1 MAGTLFGVETEYSVT
16 GTTPGGA
23 MEREEILRSLLER
36 ARSQLVQLP
45 DLHPTGGVFLRNGS
59 RFYVDCG
66 LHPEVCTPECAN
78 PWDAV
83 RYIQAGHSI
92 LTRLASSVEAES
104 GPGTE
109 IMAFRCNVDYSGS
122 RSTWGC
128 HESYIHRTSQAA
140 LQAQIVPH
148 LVTRLIYT
156 GAGGFNPLSQGLE
169 FSLSPRM
176 AYFRRVDTDS
186 STSGRGI
193 WHSKSEPL
201 CTGYRRLHILCG
213 ENLCSETATFLKVGA
228 TALIVAM
235 ADASLAPANGIQ
247 LANPLAAL
255 QAVAGD
261 ITCKKPLALVD
272 GSSMTAI
279 EIQRH
284 YLELAEAHL
293 GDGFMPAWAAEVCL
307 RWRQVLNQLEDAP
320 GSVDQALDWGI
331 KLALYASHARRLGLR
346 WKELPFL
353 NKVVE
358 QVAAAISPGDN
369 PENPV
374 SIEHAIGANHPM
386 PKEVA
391 AIEPLLKSQG
401 CEWEDLRT
409 VLGSRKEFFEIDTRF
424 GQLGPKGIFQSLDL
438 AGVLN
443 HQITG
448 VDNIEQAME
457 EPPADGRAQVRGQ
470 VIQRL
475 AGTGHAQC
483 DWRCIVNFDEGK
495 ILDLSDP
502 FIREE
507 GSWHPLT
514 RAETHEGGVLYNLAE
529 VIEFDGDSRDAG
541 ERGPYSRRQD
551 AADRILSGD
560 FAGAEA
566 LLRGLIEERFILPS
580 THCHMARVLLMTDRE
595 PEAREQ
601 IGMAWAIREEADSYV
616 VPRILFFRCVFAM
629 FDGAEIAGIIGQLRA
644 ALCDPGAHLD
654 WTILP
659 MLDHLR
665 EGSRLSAADYEF
677 LKALAEVLSGS
688 EAMEHLEEFPQWRSA
703 AMPQG
708 GTDVG
713 D

>member
-1 MAGTLFGVETEYSVT
+1 MLFGVETEYSVT
-16 GTTPGGA
+16 GISPGGA
-23 MEREEILRSLLER
+23 MDRGVVLHSLLER
-36 ARSQLVQLP
+36 ARRQLVQLP
-45 DLHPTGGVFLRNGS
+45 DLHPSGGVFLRNGS
-59 RFYVDCG
+59 RFYADCG

-83 RYIQAGHSI
+83 RYIEAGHSI
-92 LTRLASSVEAES
+92 LTRLASSVESES
-104 GPGTE
+104 RPGTE

-122 RSTWGC
+122 HTTWGC
-128 HESYIHRTSQAA
+128 HESYIHRMSQGA

-156 GAGGFNPLSQGLE
+156 GAGGFNPLSRGLE

-201 CTGYRRLHILCG
+201 CAGFRRLHVLCG
-213 ENLCSETATFLKVGA
+213 ENLCSETATFLKVGV

-235 ADASLAPANGIQ
+235 ADAGLAPANGIQ
-247 LANPLAAL
+247 LADPLAAL
-255 QAVAGD
+255 QTVAGD
-261 ITCKKPLALVD
+261 ITCKKPIALTH
-272 GSSMTAI
+272 GSSMSAI
-279 EIQRH
+279 EIQRR
-284 YLELAEAHL
+284 YLELAEAHV
-293 GDGFMPAWAAEVCL
+293 GDSFMFMPAWAEEVCL

-320 GSVDQALDWGI
+320 GSVEQMLDWGI
-331 KLALYASHARRLGLR
+331 KLALYANHARSLGLR
-346 WKELPFL
+346 WEELPFL
-353 NKVVE
+353 NIVAE
-358 QVAAAISPGDN
+358 QVAAAIDPEDH

-374 SIEHAIGANHPM
+374 SVEHAIGPNHPM

-391 AIEPLLKSQG
+391 AIEPLLQSQG
-401 CEWEDLRT
+401 CGWQHLRT
-409 VLGSRKEFFEIDTRF
+409 LLGSRKEFFEIDTRF

-443 HQITG
+443 HRISG
-448 VDNIEQAME
+448 VDNIEHAMT
-457 EPPADGRAQVRGQ
+457 EPPAGGRAQVRGQ
-470 VIQRL
+470 VIQRM
-475 AGTGHAQC
+475 AGTANVQC
-483 DWRCIVNFDEGK
+483 DWQCIVNFDEGK

-507 GSWHPLT
+507 GSWHPLN
-514 RAETHEGGVLYNLAE
+514 RVETHEGGVLYNLAE
-529 VIEFDGDSRDAG
+529 VIEFDGDSRIAG
-541 ERGPYSRRQD
+541 ERGPYSRRQE

-560 FAGAEA
+560 FAGAET

-601 IGMAWAIREEADSYV
+601 IGMAWAIREEADAYV
-616 VPRILFFRCVFAM
+616 VPRILFFQCVFAM
-629 FDGAEIAGIIGQLRA
+629 FDGAEIVGIIGQIKA
-644 ALCDPGAHLD
+644 ALCDPGATLD

-688 EAMEHLEEFPQWRSA
+688 EAMERLEEFPQWHSVA
-703 AMPQG
+703 TPLG
-708 GTDVG
+708 GSDVG